1 MILSALLTSVGINFG
16 LCLLFFTLYSILRKQ
31 PINADVYAPRIVAE
45 GKNDQSS
52 DFNLERLL
60 PSTSWVSRAWNP
72 SEDELLMCAGLDGVV
87 FMRIFTFSLKVFSF
101 AGVVGLCALLP
112 INYMGSQIFIDFSD
126 FTNKSLESFSI
137 SNVNDGSQRLWI
149 HFGAVYAFT
158 AFVCYL
164 LYVEY
169 NSISLKRLAFY
180 SSSTPKPNE
189 FTVLVR
195 GIPKSPTDTLSET
208 VEKFFSEY
216 YPSVYLSHYMVY
228 HTSKIWKIMNEA
240 DKICKRLAY
249 LKSTKER
256 SQRFGRV
263 GFLGICGPKVDLV
276 EYYERKLDDLE
287 EKARLQQSL
296 LHGKELPAAFVSF
309 KSRIGAAVALHIQ
322 QGSKPTEWL
331 TERAPEPRDTY
342 WPFFSASFLS
352 RWIGNVVVVV
362 ACIVLTVLFFIPVII
377 VQGLT
382 NLNQLET
389 WFPFLKSILDIT
401 FVAQVITGYL
411 PSLILK
417 MFLKLVPPV
426 MVLLSSIQGY
436 VAQSQIM
443 KSACNKMLWFSIWN
457 VFFANAL
464 SGSVLYRV
472 NIFLEPKQIP
482 TILAVAVPVQ
492 ATFFITY
499 VVTNGWTNTASEL
512 LRLMPLISSYM
523 TRVITTKGDEEE
535 LEVPSLPYSSEI
547 PSLLLFGL
555 FGITYFFLSPL
566 ILPFLL
572 VYFCMGYI
580 VYRHQ
585 INEGIALLVMLF
597 VYKFSSVTVFLNE
610 GIAQND
616 RNGPC
621 VRESY
626 GIGPCLLNVYS
637 PKFETGGE
645 FWPIVHNSTVFSLI
659 LMHMIAVGIFG
670 LKKLPLA
677 SSLTLPLPLLTLL
690 FNNYCRKRF
699 LPVFKGYPAELMI
712 KKDRRD
718 ENDPA
723 LSHFHEKL
731 ITAYQDPALKPIQ
744 FSTRTDSH
752 NSPLLASQT

>member
-16 LCLLFFTLYSILRKQ
+16 LCLIYITLYSILRKQ
-31 PINADVYAPRIVAE
+31 PVNAEVYAPRIVAE
-45 GKNDQSS
+45 GKYDQRS

-60 PSTSWVSRAWNP
+60 PSTSWVMRAWHP
-72 SEDELLMCAGLDGVV
+72 PEEELLMRAGLDGVV
-87 FMRIFTFSLKVFSF
+87 FMRIFIFSLKMFCF
-101 AGVVGLCALLP
+101 AGVVGLCVLLP

-137 SNVNDGSQRLWI
+137 SNVNDGSKRLWI

-164 LYVEY
+164 LYDEY
-169 NSISLKRLAFY
+169 NYISLKRLAFY
-180 SSSTPKPNE
+180 SSSEPKPNE

-208 VEKFFSEY
+208 VEKFFSEF
-216 YPSVYLSHYMVY
+216 YPSTYLSHYMVF
-228 HTSKIWKIMNEA
+228 HTSKIWKLIHEG
-240 DKICKRLAY
+240 DKLYKRIAY
-249 LKSTKER
+249 LKSTKQS

-263 GFLGICGPKVDLV
+263 GFFWLCRPKVDLV
-276 EYYERKLDDLE
+276 EYYEKKLDDIE
-287 EKARLQQSL
+287 EKTRTQQSL

-309 KSRIGAAVALHIQ
+309 KSRIGAAVVLQIQ
-322 QGSKPTEWL
+322 QGQKPTEWL

-352 RWIGNVVVVV
+352 RWIGNVVVVI
-362 ACIVLTVLFFIPVII
+362 ACVVLTILFFIPVLI

-389 WFPFLKSILDIT
+389 WFPFLTSILNIT
-401 FVAQVITGYL
+401 FVSQVITGYL

-417 MFLKLVPPV
+417 TFLQYVPPV
-426 MVLLSSIQGY
+426 MIILSSIQGY
-436 VAQSQIM
+436 VARSQIE
-443 KSACNKMLWFSIWN
+443 KSACNKVLWFTIWN

-472 NIFLEPKQIP
+472 NIFLEPKEIP
-482 TILAVAVPVQ
+482 NILAVAVPVQ

-499 VVTNGWTNTASEL
+499 VVTSGWTNTSSEL
-512 LRLMPLISSYM
+512 LRLMPLIYSY
-523 TRVITTKGDEEE
+523 TRRIFSTKSGEEF
-535 LEVPSLPYSSEI
+535 EVPSLSYSSVI
-547 PSLLLFGL
+547 PSILLFGL
-555 FGITYFFLSPL
+555 FGITYFVLSPL

-572 VYFCMGYI
+572 VYFCQGYI

-585 INEGIALLVMLF
+585 
-597 VYKFSSVTVFLNE
+597 
-610 GIAQND
+610 
-616 RNGPC
+616 
-621 VRESY
+621 
-626 GIGPCLLNVYS
+626 LLNVYS

-645 FWPIVHNSTVFSLI
+645 FWPIVHNSTIFSLV
-659 LMHMIAVGIFG
+659 LMQLIVVGIFG

-677 SSLTLPLPLLTLL
+677 SSLTIPLPIITLL
-690 FNNYCRKRF
+690 FNSYCRKRF

-718 ENDPA
+718 ENAPGKSD
-723 LSHFHEKL
+723 FHEKL
-731 ITAYQDPALKPIQ
+731 ITAYKDPALQPIQ
-744 FSTRTDSH
+744 FSRRTDSH
-752 NSPLLASQT
+752 NAPLLASES